1 MFLLTEK
8 EKMLSGRL
16 YDPHDP
22 QLVAE
27 RRRARLLCKA
37 INETSDDQQG
47 ERTRL
52 LAELIPAAGH
62 GLWIEPPF
70 FCDYG
75 TNITLG
81 DKVCFNF
88 NCVILD
94 VAPVRIGSSV
104 LCGTHRADLC
114 SDSSH
119 ERERAKHG
127 AGTGEAHGDRG

>member
-1 MFLLTEK
+1 MLSEK
-8 EKMLSGRL
+8 EKMLSGQL
-16 YDPHDP
+16 YDPLDP

-37 INETSDDQQG
+37 YNDTSAD
-47 ERTRL
+47 ERDERMRL
-52 LAELIPAAGH
+52 LSGLIPSG
-62 GLWIEPPF
+62 GQRTWIEPPF

-81 DKVCFNF
+81 DNVYFNF

-104 LCGTHRADLC
+104 RPCCSDLC
-114 SDSSH
+114 SDSSIVCRGA
-119 ERERAKHG
+119 EERA
-127 AGTGEAHGDRG
+127 